1 MDQTLEE
8 RIEPGEDAET
18 SSDDLE
24 LELLIFAS
32 VDFLPGVV
40 RGTLEKLKIS
50 LRQKTYILYNLVQVG
65 AHASVC
71 SSRTLS
77 KGPLAVFRQELI
89 HLREGAFPSLV
100 AKGGQG
106 VLEDVGCVCGADH
119 GDGADISELEVLGE
133 PLARR

>member
-32 VDFLPGVV
+32 IDFLPGVV

-50 LRQKTYILYNLVQVG
+50 LRQKDLHPVQLG
-65 AHASVC
+65 
-71 SSRTLS
+71 SSWR
-77 KGPLAVFRQELI
+77 PR
-89 HLREGAFPSLV
+89 LRL
-100 AKGGQG
+100 
-106 VLEDVGCVCGADH
+106 
-119 GDGADISELEVLGE
+119 
-133 PLARR
+133 